1 MLNIEE
7 KQEIVLLTGVN
18 DDLLINIF
26 YKKTLTFLKTYSIEA
41 SEDNDLILDL
51 MVYFLTLHKRGHI
64 SSEGIADLS
73 VVYKTEYDNIPAYL
87 KTKLN
92 EYDINIG
99 SLKGAGR
106 VYIW

>member
-1 MLNIEE
+1 MLNID
-7 KQEIVLLTGVN
+7 EINEIKLLTGIN
-18 DDLLINIF
+18 DEFLITVF
-26 YKKTLTFLKTYSIEA
+26 YKKTLTFLETYSVEA
-41 SEDNDLILDL
+41 SKDSDLVIDL
-51 MVYFLTLHKRGHI
+51 MVYFITLHKRGHI

-73 VVYKTEYDNIPAYL
+73 IVYKTEYDNIPAYL

-92 EYDINIG
+92 KYDINIG